1 MVRRKFSASP
11 ILLTKNLFSLK
22 NFISFYFLI
31 FLLILF
37 CSTLHKYYFFIS
49 LICYGIILT
58 FYFALSSVLF
68 LENK

>member
-37 CSTLHKYYFFIS
+37 CSTHKYYFFIS

-58 FYFALSSVLF
+58 FYFALLSVLF